1 MITAPDV
8 VALTREDDYGEP
20 CSDDPA
26 PLFQFQPE
34 NPWSKTATAKFPK
47 DFILISEFSE
57 QVGPQPLLTIPDT
70 ARGNFDLNYF
80 SLRIMSV
87 DYQAS
92 FVGHPPGTSYP
103 KLNFVEDSKVVLG
116 DSKEGAFAYVHHLTL
131 YDLEARGFVRPF
143 CVAYISA
150 DESKIM
156 QQFQELSGDF
166 SRASEC
172 LKTGNRK
179 AFANELE
186 KKLQDLEYTR
196 NVLHNE
202 TEIQKRSN
210 DKGYYSSVA
219 IEKANELANVEKCII
234 EHQDL
239 LMQIRTYSYKKTKDS
254 DYFSYEPDY
263 DLEQSDTGLEQ
274 LSNADGLNEKISFSD
289 LRSYTPK
296 FTRAKSAKCFEKKLK
311 TLEEL
316 CDSYYFNQTLEQLRQ
331 VEKFFRGDVCYLITS
346 QLEKELLQHQQI
358 TSFLFEDPLLF
369 TDEAQTEKQQHCD
382 KLLPGFNILRPKV
395 LDHPCLSNEATSF
408 ESYKSCVESVPI
420 KLDQQVNVES
430 YHGTVADS
438 IPCKNPPGASDY
450 LELEGKEKGSISS
463 GESIEVLGT
472 EKSCP
477 APIFSSKSDSQSNLQ
492 CQHPEIVRRKFVI
505 TKRTNSEDSIEV
517 LSATESLIPEDLK
530 ASYPSAIHEE
540 EPALDNEEERQ
551 LSTSPMQP
559 NANLNRGT
567 GYSNADFENNTIT
580 LSVLSDPVDAT
591 CCIGKESP
599 NFTRSV
605 PTFVTE
611 EYNDR
616 VINVPPQRS
625 KTIDQIFHGDFPQQD
640 EGDGLHAD
648 QVLSTYEKEYSDP
661 PGNGETVQ
669 IAVDEYLDNMSYISA
684 SLCSD
689 RTPSPAFPT
698 NPSKRLSG
706 KRKKH
711 SGKNSLWFIRQYS
724 FAQQAIFSLLSGR
737 TLVIVGEQEGKVKK
751 LVNALSIFVPNYGRD
766 ADSVKQWVTFPLHV
780 NHLQTWKLIGL
791 QRIASPLGTSV
802 LHSLNR
808 YSRYVSILDCD
819 NKTLRCPLYK
829 GLLITRL
836 ADHRT
841 QIKRGST
848 YYMHVHNMLTQLCSQ
863 AFLYTFC
870 HHLHLPIDERETE
883 ESVTYRRV
891 NFLKHHLGM
900 VNDDSK
906 IVQYFAELIKM
917 HYLHEPAQ
925 GLNPVLR
932 FNYISNVVFKI

>member
-1 MITAPDV
+1 MSW
-8 VALTREDDYGEP
+8 L
-20 CSDDPA
+20 SPA
-26 PLFQFQPE
+26 KMTTG
-34 NPWSKTATAKFPK
+34 SGTAKSRHPLSNFNLKTPGPRRPRLNSRRISFSFPS
-47 DFILISEFSE
+47 FPS
-57 QVGPQPLLTIPDT
+57 
-70 ARGNFDLNYF
+70 
-80 SLRIMSV
+80 RIMSV

-143 CVAYISA
+143 CVAYIST
-150 DESKIM
+150 DENKIM
-156 QQFQELSGDF
+156 QQFQELSDDF
-166 SRASEC
+166 SKASEC

-202 TEIQKRSN
+202 TEIQKKSN

-239 LMQIRTYSYKKTKDS
+239 LMQIRNYSYKKTRDV
-254 DYFSYEPDY
+254 DYFSYEPDNGT
-263 DLEQSDTGLEQ
+263 EHSDSGLEQ
-274 LSNADGLNEKISFSD
+274 LQNRDELCEKNNFSD
-289 LRSYTPK
+289 RSYIPK
-296 FTRAKSAKCFEKKLK
+296 FTKAKSAKCFEKKLK

-316 CDSYYFNQTLEQLRQ
+316 CDSYFFNQTLEQLRQ
-331 VEKFFRGDVCYLITS
+331 VEKFFRGDVCYLLTS
-346 QLEKELLQHQQI
+346 QIEKVLLQQQQT

-369 TDEAQTEKQQHCD
+369 TGEEQTEKEQHCE
-382 KLLPGFNILRPKV
+382 KLLPSFNIISAKV
-395 LDHPCLSNEATSF
+395 FEHPFLSNESTNC

-420 KLDQQVNVES
+420 KLDQQISVENH
-430 YHGTVADS
+430 HGTMADS
-438 IPCKNPPGASDY
+438 IPCKNPLGTSDY

-477 APIFSSKSDSQSNLQ
+477 APMLLSKSDNQPNSQS
-492 CQHPEIVRRKFVI
+492 QHLEVVRRKFVG

-517 LSATESLIPEDLK
+517 LSTTESLIPEDLK
-530 ASYPSAIHEE
+530 PIYPNAIHEE
-540 EPALDNEEERQ
+540 EPPLEDEEIVM
-551 LSTSPMQP
+551 STGLVQP
-559 NANLNRGT
+559 DANLNHANRF
-567 GYSNADFENNTIT
+567 SNANFENKTIT
-580 LSVLSDPVDAT
+580 LSVLSEPVDPS

-599 NFTRSV
+599 HFTKSV

-611 EYNDR
+611 EYSDE
-616 VINVPPQRS
+616 VVNVPPQRS
-625 KTIDQIFHGDFPQQD
+625 KTIGQIFHSDYQQKD
-640 EGDGLHAD
+640 DGGGLHNTAD
-648 QVLSTYEKEYSDP
+648 QVFSACEKEYSDL
-661 PGNGETVQ
+661 PGNEETAQ
-669 IAVDEYLDNMSYISA
+669 IPVDEYLDNMSYISA

-689 RTPSPAFPT
+689 RTPSPALPT
-698 NPSKRLSG
+698 SPSKRPSG

-737 TLVIVGEQEGKVKK
+737 TLVVVGEQEGKVKK

-766 ADSVKQWVTFPLHV
+766 ADSVKQWITFPLHIDD
-780 NHLQTWKLIGL
+780 LQTWKLIGL
-791 QRIASPLGTSV
+791 QRIASPLGTSM

-808 YSRYVSILDCD
+808 YSRYISILDCD
-819 NKTLRCPLYK
+819 NKTLRCPQYK
-829 GLLITRL
+829 GQLITRL

-870 HHLHLPIDERETE
+870 HHLHLPIDERESE

-891 NFLKHHLGM
+891 NFLKHHLGLM
-900 VNDDSK
+900 NDDSK
-906 IVQYFAELIKM
+906 IVQYFSELIKM
-917 HYLHEPAQ
+917 HYLHEPPK

-932 FNYISNVVFKI
+932 FNYIPSVVFKI